1 MKYGRCVS
9 SEKTCRFTEK
19 KREKEQLSL
28 LGCGSAPLYVHY
40 AGEIWKHSFIFT
52 DRPTDH
58 TYPFRE
64 RTFSKTLFKPE
75 EFENADFAF

>member
-19 KREKEQLSL
+19 KREKEQLSRMITFLPQTL

-40 AGEIWKHSFIFT
+40 AGEI
-52 DRPTDH
+52 
-58 TYPFRE
+58 
-64 RTFSKTLFKPE
+64 
-75 EFENADFAF
+75 